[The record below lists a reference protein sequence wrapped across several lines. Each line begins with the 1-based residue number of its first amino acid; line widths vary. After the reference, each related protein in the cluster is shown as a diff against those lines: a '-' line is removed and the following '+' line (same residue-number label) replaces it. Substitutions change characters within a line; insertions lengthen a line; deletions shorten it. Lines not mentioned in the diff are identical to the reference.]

1 MDWTLTAQVGDL
13 PAAIAYFHSKLP
25 GWWFSV
31 GACHVS
37 ADASAAADTAGSDA
51 WLYRTG
57 DREVTKWFDEGFHA
71 DLHPPAT
78 MADALIRV
86 TDLAS
91 AARDAYCAKG
101 SLEAALAAYNR
112 VLDAGLPTAEDVRGI
127 LAPIGPNAFNP
138 ETELSARYGQPLG
151 WDR

>member
-1 MDWTLTAQVGDL
+1 MTWTVEDQTGDL

-37 ADASAAADTAGSDA
+37 ADASAAPDTAGADD
-51 WLYRTG
+51 WLFRTG
-57 DREVTKWFDEGFHA
+57 DLDVTRFFDEGFHA

-86 TDLAS
+86 TDLAYAS
-91 AARDAYCAKG
+91 REAYRARNRLADAV
-101 SLEAALAAYNR
+101 AAYTS
-112 VLDAGLPTAEDVRGI
+112 A
-127 LAPIGPNAFNP
+127 
-138 ETELSARYGQPLG
+138 LSSPHYRSEK
-151 WDR
+151 